1 MTDLRKAAEMAL
13 DALEFAASEIYNEHN
28 DDVIADAIKA
38 IRQALALS
46 DNPLDI
52 ADRAYFAGKQAGIEE
67 TLAQPEQQPV
77 AWMYVNEDG
86 EVGGIEYGV
95 PTVEAPYITLLYTAP
110 PSKQEPVF
118 DITTAVDAAMVEMKN
133 MHPPMRRSECERL
146 IKAALHTAPPSKPDV
161 NQELVEALK
170 YYAHESDYEG
180 RIVNDGGG
188 YFDQMGFE
196 ILDDKGQTARAA
208 LAKHKEQ
215 A

>member
-1 MTDLRKAAEMAL
+1 MYK
-13 DALEFAASEIYNEHN
+13 
-28 DDVIADAIKA
+28 
-38 IRQALALS
+38 
-46 DNPLDI
+46 
-52 ADRAYFAGKQAGIEE
+52 
-67 TLAQPEQQPV
+67 QPENQ
-77 AWMYVNEDG
+77 AY
-86 EVGGIEYGV
+86 EV
-95 PTVEAPYITLLYTAP
+95 PL
-110 PSKQEPVF
+110 
-118 DITTAVDAAMVEMKN
+118 
-133 MHPPMRRSECERL
+133 CERL
-146 IKAALHTAPPSKPDV
+146 DVVPLDARLIIEHKQPEALRLADEMEESDRPWSKGIAQELRRLHQV